1 MDKRSASTI
10 GLAADT
16 LLAAATQI
24 WNCWATR
31 RICDPTP
38 ISCRATERV
47 RRELLR
53 FV

>member
-24 WNCWATR
+24 WNCCGAF
-31 RICDPTP
+31 RIVARLGHIAYIIRC
-38 ISCRATERV
+38 
-47 RRELLR
+47 
-53 FV
+53 

>member
-24 WNCWATR
+24 WNCWHPAEQRRWATG
-31 RICDPTP
+31 
-38 ISCRATERV
+38 
-47 RRELLR
+47 LR
-53 FV
+53 HTASTQVTS